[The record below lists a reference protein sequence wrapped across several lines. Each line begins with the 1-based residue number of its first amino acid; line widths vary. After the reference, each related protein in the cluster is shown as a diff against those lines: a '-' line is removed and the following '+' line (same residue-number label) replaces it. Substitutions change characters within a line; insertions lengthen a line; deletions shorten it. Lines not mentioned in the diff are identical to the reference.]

1 MRTGCDFRNG
11 FVGGESGFSAASSRR
26 CCDEVSSRVERE
38 VVVVDEDDEG
48 EGERRKVRKPNASK
62 AARMRVM
69 GLVRRIGR
77 ATAIMPFIRF

>member
-1 MRTGCDFRNG
+1 M
-11 FVGGESGFSAASSRR
+11 GGESGFSAASSRR
-26 CCDEVSSRVERE
+26 CCDEVSSGVEGK